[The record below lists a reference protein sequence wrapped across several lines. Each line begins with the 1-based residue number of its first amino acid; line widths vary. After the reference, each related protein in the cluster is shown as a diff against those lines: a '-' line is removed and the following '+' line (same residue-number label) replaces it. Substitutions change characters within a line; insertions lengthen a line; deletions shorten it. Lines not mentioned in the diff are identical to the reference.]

1 MKINNE
7 CVVSISY
14 ILTNDEGER
23 LDSSGKEPL
32 VYLHGADN
40 IVKGLEQALYGKEAG
55 TSFKAAIEPALGY
68 GEVDTHLIQEVPRG
82 LLAKI
87 ENLYVGM
94 ALQSESEDGHVQR
107 LVVDAIGDD
116 TVTINANHPLAGT
129 TLHFD
134 VTVENVREATREE
147 IEHGHPH

>member
-1 MKINNE
+1 MKITNE

-14 ILTNDEGER
+14 TLSNDEGEQ
-23 LDSSGKEPL
+23 LDFSGKEPL

-40 IVKGLEQALYGKEAG
+40 IIKGLEQALYGKEAG
-55 TSFKAAIEPALGY
+55 SNFKTTIEPALAY
-68 GEVDTHLIQEVPRG
+68 GEVDSSLIQEIPRS

-107 LVVDAIGDD
+107 LVVHAIGDD
-116 TVTINANHPLAGT
+116 TVTINANHPLAGE

-134 VTVENVREATREE
+134 VTVENVREATQEE